1 MGSWYYQFPAP
12 PRMLE
17 AEGAAALLSLAEAAV
32 APIVEI
38 MVEEVALVLV
48 GEERGLAA
56 EVAPPAGGFTLSPV
70 ELRQRGV
77 DALRRGAIL
86 IAKLSS
92 EFQLLGFLE
101 IRQSTALRL
110 LERAVT
116 MAALGILVEVIQIT
130 PDPEAE
136 MGVAVRLVP
145 FVAGMRIWRGVAA
158 PLGPEHLRRPPQ

>member
-17 AEGAAALLSLAEAAV
+17 AEGAAALLSLAEAAAAPV
-32 APIVEI
+32 AEI
-38 MVEEVALVLV
+38 MVEEVALVLA

-56 EVAPPAGGFTLSPV
+56 EVAPPVGGFPRSPV

-101 IRQSTALRL
+101 IRRSTALRR
-110 LERAVT
+110 LERAV
-116 MAALGILVEVIQIT
+116 ALAPPGTLVEVIQIT

-136 MGVAVRLVP
+136 LGVEVMPVP
-145 FVAGMRIWRGVAA
+145 FVAGVRI
-158 PLGPEHLRRPPQ
+158 